1 MFEVVISSFSN
12 SVDKAIDEYHDSTSY
27 TNSSNHS
34 SSSSSSN
41 SSSSSSSG
49 NTTDEEYTSS
59 VPGIPLEVF

>member
-1 MFEVVISSFSN
+1 MFEVVISSSSN
-12 SVDKAIDEYHDSTSY
+12 RVDKAIDEYHDSTSY

-34 SSSSSSN
+34 SSSS
-41 SSSSSSSG
+41 G